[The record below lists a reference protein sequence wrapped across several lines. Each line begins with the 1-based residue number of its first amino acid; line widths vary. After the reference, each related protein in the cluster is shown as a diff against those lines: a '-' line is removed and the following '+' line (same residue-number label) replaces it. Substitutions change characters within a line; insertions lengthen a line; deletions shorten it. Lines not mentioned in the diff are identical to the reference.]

1 MTNLQTPKSKAG
13 RPTKNRANGSK
24 KIKKAA
30 LYEFARGGFQG
41 TSISQIAETAGVAR
55 PLIQHHFSGKED
67 LWKRAVSENYEKFI
81 ASLKIAK
88 ENFIENDAEHNIQL
102 LSETLVKFASEN
114 PFLIRIITDETRQNS
129 DRAAWIRE
137 RYLLP
142 VHVFAASLVESMM
155 SKSSL
160 KELNSIQANLIP
172 VIFGALNFPFI
183 DSDTISEVYAID
195 VYSKKYIQ
203 EHSNIISKLIKTL
216 LMN

>member
-1 MTNLQTPKSKAG
+1 M
-13 RPTKNRANGSK
+13 
-24 KIKKAA
+24 
-30 LYEFARGGFQG
+30 
-41 TSISQIAETAGVAR
+41 
-55 PLIQHHFSGKED
+55 
-67 LWKRAVSENYEKFI
+67 SENYEEFI
-81 ASLKIAK
+81 DSLKIAK

-129 DRAAWIRE
+129 DRATWIRE

-183 DSDTISEVYAID
+183 DSDTISEVYAVD

>member
-1 MTNLQTPKSKAG
+1 MTKLQKQKNNAG
-13 RPTKNRANGSK
+13 RPTKNRSNGSR

-41 TSISQIAETAGVAR
+41 TRISQIAETAGVAR

-67 LWKRAVSENYEKFI
+67 LWKKAVSENYEEFI
-81 ASLKIAK
+81 NSLKIAK
-88 ENFIENDAEHNIQL
+88 ENFIEDDSEKNILL

-129 DRAAWIRE
+129 YRATWIRK

-142 VHVFAASLVESMM
+142 VHNFATSLIESMM
-155 SKSSL
+155 SKSSQ
-160 KELNSIQANLIP
+160 KKINITQANLIP

-183 DSDTISEVYAID
+183 DSDTISDVYSVD

-203 EHSNIISKLIKTL
+203 EHTNIIFKLIKTL
-216 LMN
+216 LIN

>member
-1 MTNLQTPKSKAG
+1 MTKLQKQKNNAG
-13 RPTKNRANGSK
+13 RPTKNRSNGSK

-67 LWKRAVSENYEKFI
+67 LWKRAVSENYEEFI
-81 ASLKIAK
+81 DSLKIAK

-129 DRAAWIRE
+129 YRATWIRK

-142 VHVFAASLVESMM
+142 VHNFATSLIESMM
-155 SKSSL
+155 SKSSQ
-160 KELNSIQANLIP
+160 KKINITQANLIP

-183 DSDTISEVYAID
+183 DSDTISDVYSVD

-203 EHSNIISKLIKTL
+203 EHTNIIFKLIKTL
-216 LMN
+216 LIN

>member
-1 MTNLQTPKSKAG
+1 MTKLQKQKNNAG
-13 RPTKNRANGSK
+13 RPTKNRSNGSR

-67 LWKRAVSENYEKFI
+67 LWKRSVSENYEEFI
-81 ASLKIAK
+81 NSLKIAK

-129 DRAAWIRE
+129 YRATWIRK

-142 VHVFAASLVESMM
+142 VHNFATSLIESMM
-155 SKSSL
+155 SKSSQ
-160 KELNSIQANLIP
+160 KKINITQANLIP

-183 DSDTISEVYAID
+183 DSDTISDVYSVD

-203 EHSNIISKLIKTL
+203 EHTNIIFKLIKTL
-216 LMN
+216 LIN

>member
-1 MTNLQTPKSKAG
+1 MTKLQKQKNNAG
-13 RPTKNRANGSK
+13 RPTKNRSNGSK

-67 LWKRAVSENYEKFI
+67 LWKRSVSENYEEFI
-81 ASLKIAK
+81 NSLKIAK

-129 DRAAWIRE
+129 YRATWIRK

-142 VHVFAASLVESMM
+142 VHNFATSLIESMM
-155 SKSSL
+155 SKSSQ
-160 KELNSIQANLIP
+160 KKINITQANLIP

-183 DSDTISEVYAID
+183 DSDTISDVYSVD

-203 EHSNIISKLIKTL
+203 EHTNIIFKLIKTL
-216 LMN
+216 LIN

>member
-13 RPTKNRANGSK
+13 RPTKNRANGAE

-30 LYEFARGGFQG
+30 LYEFARGGYQG

-67 LWKRAVSENYEKFI
+67 LWKKAVSENYDEFI
-81 ASLKIAK
+81 DSLKIAK
-88 ENFIENDAEHNIQL
+88 ENFIEDDSEKNILL

-129 DRAAWIRE
+129 YRATWIRK

-142 VHVFAASLVESMM
+142 VHNFATSLIESMM
-155 SKSSL
+155 SKSSQ
-160 KELNSIQANLIP
+160 KKINITQANLIP

-183 DSDTISEVYAID
+183 DSDTISDVYSVD

-203 EHSNIISKLIKTL
+203 EHTNIIFKLIKTL
-216 LMN
+216 LIN